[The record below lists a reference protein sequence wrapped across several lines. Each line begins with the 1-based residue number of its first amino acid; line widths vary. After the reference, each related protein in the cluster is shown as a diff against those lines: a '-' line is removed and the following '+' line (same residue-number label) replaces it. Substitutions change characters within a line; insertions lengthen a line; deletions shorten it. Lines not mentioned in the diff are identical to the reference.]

1 MKSFR
6 IVTLIV
12 CLLFACTFS
21 FLPAVAFDQ
30 PSVNIGFTSFLDGAP
45 PSGPGWYFTEYIQF
59 YTADKFV
66 DGPPGD
72 AGLDVWVSLNQLIYQ
87 SNQELLLG
95 GKWGIDVIVPVV
107 SLDNDLLPDNGTG
120 LGDVLVGPYLQWDPI
135 MGKNGPIFMHRIE
148 LQAIFPTG
156 KYDDDKAL
164 NPGSHFFSF
173 DPYWAATLFLC
184 PKLNLSWRLHYLWNA
199 ENSDPG
205 MPEVSDTQAGQAFH
219 GNFAASYEVVPKML
233 QLGVNGYYLKQ
244 TTDSEAD
251 GNSVDGKEQVFGIG
265 PGALLSFSKDTHL
278 FLNAYFESC
287 AEYRPEGERYLARLV
302 HHF

>member
-1 MKSFR
+1 MRSVR
-6 IVTLIV
+6 VVALIV
-12 CLLFACTFS
+12 CLFACTFTV
-21 FLPAVAFDQ
+21 LPSMAFDQ

-45 PSGPGWYFTEYIQF
+45 PSGPGWYFSEYIQF
-59 YTADKFV
+59 YTADKLV

-87 SNQELLLG
+87 SNQEILFG
-95 GKWGIDVIVPVV
+95 GKWGLNFILPVV
-107 SLDNDLLPDNGTG
+107 SFDNNLLPDNGTG
-120 LGDVLVGPYLQWDPI
+120 LGDLWVGPYLQWDPI

-148 LQAIFPTG
+148 LQTIFPTG

-164 NPGSHFFSF
+164 NPGSNFFSF
-173 DPYWAATLFLC
+173 NPYWAATVFLC
-184 PKLNLSWRLHYLWNA
+184 PKLNLSWRLHYLWNGK
-199 ENSDPG
+199 NSDPALS
-205 MPEVSDTQAGQAFH
+205 PEIGDTQAGQAFH

-251 GNSVDGKEQVFGIG
+251 GNSVDGKEQVFGVG
-265 PGALLSFSKDTHL
+265 PGALMSFSKDTHL
-278 FLNAYFESC
+278 FLCAYFESG
-287 AEYRPEGERYLARLV
+287 AEYRPEGERYVARLV